1 MAGMGEDRKVYKVF
15 VVKPERRRPLGR
27 SRCRWEDGKR
37 MDLRQ
42 TGWGGGLDWTR
53 LLKIGTGGGL
63 L

>member
-1 MAGMGEDRKVYKVF
+1 MDNFK
-15 VVKPERRRPLGR
+15 
-27 SRCRWEDGKR
+27 

-42 TGWGGGLDWTR
+42 KGERVWTGFI